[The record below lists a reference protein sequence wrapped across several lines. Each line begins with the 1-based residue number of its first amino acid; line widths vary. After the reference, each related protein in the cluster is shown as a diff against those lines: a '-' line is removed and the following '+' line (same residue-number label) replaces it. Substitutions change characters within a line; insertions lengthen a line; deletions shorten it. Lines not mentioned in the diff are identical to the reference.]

1 MIFNCVSN
9 DFDKNC
15 LLLLLL
21 LLIIIIIIIIINP
34 LFYYIYG
41 MYSFQDIVND
51 TWVINES

>member
-21 LLIIIIIIIIINP
+21 IIIIINP

-51 TWVINES
+51 TWVINESK